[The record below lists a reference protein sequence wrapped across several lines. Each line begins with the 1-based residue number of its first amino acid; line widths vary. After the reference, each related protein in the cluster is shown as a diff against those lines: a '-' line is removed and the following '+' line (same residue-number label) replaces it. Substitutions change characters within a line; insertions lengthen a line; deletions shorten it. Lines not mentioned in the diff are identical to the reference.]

1 MFADHHMH
9 TPLCGHALGEP
20 EEYVEVAARRGLD
33 RIIFTCHIPLEPD
46 EVFGGPGIRMRPG
59 QLPAYRAAVERA
71 RRRGEALGVEVL
83 RGIEAEIFP
92 DADALR
98 RMDAVL
104 AAEDFDFVLGSQ
116 HHQLDGY
123 RHYLQAAG
131 LHEDPAIIRFY
142 FAELAEAARSGRY
155 DSLAHPDVIQIYGTV
170 EPFHPEDY
178 RHEIHAFLDTCAECR
193 QPLEVNTSGWNK
205 GIHQVHPHPVVLSWA
220 AERGI
225 PFTLGSDAHAPD
237 QIAQHFPRA
246 RDLLR
251 SLGVEEVL
259 TFRQRQPERIPLR

>member
-1 MFADHHMH
+1 MH
-9 TPLCGHALGEP
+9 TPFCGHALGDP
-20 EEYVEVAARRGLD
+20 EEYVEAAARRGLD
-33 RIIFTCHIPLEPD
+33 RITFTCHIPLEPD
-46 EVFGGPGIRMRPG
+46 EVFGGPGIRMRPA
-59 QLPAYRAAVERA
+59 QLPDYREAVERA
-71 RRRGEALGVEVL
+71 RQRGEALGVEVL

-92 DADALR
+92 DPEAIR
-98 RMDAVL
+98 RMDEVL

-131 LHEDPAIIRFY
+131 LQEDPAVIRFY
-142 FAELAEAARSGRY
+142 FAELAEAARTGRY

-178 RHEIHAFLDTCAECR
+178 RNEIQAFLDTCAEYH

-205 GIHQVHPHPVVLSWA
+205 GIHQVHPHPVVLSWGV
-220 AERGI
+220 ERGI
-225 PFTLGSDAHAPD
+225 PLTLGSDAHAPD
-237 QIAQHFPRA
+237 QVGQHFSRA

-259 TFRQRQPERIPLR
+259 TFRARQAEGMALR